1 MWCVDSVCGARAL
14 TANATFA
21 IADRCDDCAGEDLVV
36 SARGLGW
43 LSGVDYDVNPALQA
57 RVWGLL
63 GQVSRVLF
71 RAKRAPPTA
80 RR

>member
-14 TANATFA
+14 VANATFMV
-21 IADRCDDCAGEDLVV
+21 ADRCDDCAGEELVV

-57 RVWGLL
+57 RAGARVWGA
-63 GQVSRVLF
+63 F
-71 RAKRAPPTA
+71 RAHSGRAGA
-80 RR
+80 